1 MQMQPQSNAE
11 GLQLSTIIQL
21 AKSYA
26 WELVRFSWLIIII
39 AALLGG
45 YLYYSKLKVPTQ
57 YMGKYT
63 LTLNETSGT
72 DNSYLQQVLG
82 GGLLAGLGSGPGS
95 ELSAGGGSQI
105 AMLQELLH
113 TRKILKLTLFE
124 KVAITYPDEEIKND
138 FLINHYIDLM
148 GIREAWIENESPLVD
163 FRFTHD
169 KSEEFSRRENSV
181 LLMICSRIA
190 NGNLTE
196 ELSRAGIL
204 SLNFKSI
211 HEEFSFHF
219 LHILF
224 EKLNTYFTQQSIEK
238 QERVFNA
245 AKQRRDSLENVM
257 NNAESG
263 YIEYLN
269 SHNVAA
275 RGHYA
280 QTIETQYLARKLS
293 GEMEAYFMAVQN
305 TEAAKIALEQQRPL
319 LQPID
324 KPIYPLGRDR
334 PNEFLYLIIGVL
346 AGGFLGTVLVLA
358 RKAARDFLKAQ
369 KVKQDQP
376 QTPPTMPT
384 A

>member
-1 MQMQPQSNAE
+1 MSA
-11 GLQLSTIIQL
+11 IIKI

-26 WELVRFSWLIIII
+26 WELIRFSWLILII

-45 YLYYSKLKVPTQ
+45 YLYYSKIKVPTQ
-57 YMGKYT
+57 YIGNYT
-63 LTLNETSGT
+63 LTLNESSGT
-72 DNSYLQQVLG
+72 DQSYLQQVLG

-95 ELSAGGGSQI
+95 ELSAGEGSQI

-113 TRKILKLTLFE
+113 TRKILQLTLFE
-124 KVAITYPDEEIKND
+124 KKTLSYPDGQEKND

-148 GIREAWIENESPLVD
+148 GLREQWIENESPLVD
-163 FRFTHD
+163 FRFQHD
-169 KSEEFSRRENSV
+169 SITNFDRTENGV
-181 LLMICSRIA
+181 LLMVRSRIA
-190 NGNLTE
+190 NGGLSE

-204 SLNFKSI
+204 TLKFKST
-211 HEEFSFHF
+211 HEEFSYHF

-224 EKLNTYFTQQSIEK
+224 DKLNAYFTQQSIEK
-238 QERVFNA
+238 QERVYTA
-245 AKQRRDSLENVM
+245 AKNRRDSLEGVM

-263 YIEYLN
+263 YISYLN

-293 GEMEAYFMAVQN
+293 GEMEAYFMAVTN

-324 KPIYPLGRDR
+324 KPIYPLTQDR
-334 PNEFLYLIIGVL
+334 PNAFLYLIIGIL
-346 AGGFLGTVLVLA
+346 AGGFLGSVLVLG
-358 RKAARDFLKAQ
+358 RKAINDFLKAQ
-369 KVKQDQP
+369 KAKQDQP
-376 QTPPTMPT
+376 SSQGPPTMPT